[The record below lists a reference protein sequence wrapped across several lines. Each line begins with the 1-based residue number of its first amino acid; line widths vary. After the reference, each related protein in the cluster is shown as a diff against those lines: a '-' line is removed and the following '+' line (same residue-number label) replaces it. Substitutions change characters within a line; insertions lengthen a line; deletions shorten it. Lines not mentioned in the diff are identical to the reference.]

1 MQKFNY
7 TPTNPF
13 SGSLSSLAIGA
24 GMVIVPLVYPFGIR
38 CLLYT
43 SDAADD

>member
-1 MQKFNY
+1 MQKFSY

-24 GMVIVPLVYPFGIR
+24 GMVIVPEYYPFIFR
-38 CLLYT
+38 
-43 SDAADD
+43 

>member
-24 GMVIVPLVYPFGIR
+24 GMVIVPTLG
-38 CLLYT
+38 LSLWW
-43 SDAADD
+43 